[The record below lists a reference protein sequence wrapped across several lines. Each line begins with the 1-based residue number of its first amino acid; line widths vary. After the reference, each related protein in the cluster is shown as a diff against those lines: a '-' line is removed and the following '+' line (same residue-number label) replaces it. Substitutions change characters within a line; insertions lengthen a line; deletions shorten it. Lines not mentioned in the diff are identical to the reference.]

1 MSTGVILGIAVGA
14 TGVATYLRSRMRR
27 GGGAQARST
36 TVPLE
41 VLDEALA
48 GLLESC
54 LAQEAPRD
62 VAIVAADCVG
72 TTLGLPDATV
82 LAPAPDGGWEMTA
95 RSREGWHATEPPP
108 GGVPAWLGRNNHP
121 IFAAELAD
129 KRFGALRVPLGEL
142 MQRFGSTLLVP
153 VASPSSELLAIAL
166 LPIPGRLGAD
176 ERRFIDDVHLEASA
190 AASNARLAKDAAHK
204 IGLSREVD
212 LARAV
217 ERELLPAQPVLSSG
231 PLKVAGARLAAS
243 PSSGDFWSCHELGQG
258 RLLLWS
264 GTVAA
269 RGVSAAMVGAVAKG
283 ASDAALLADR
293 SGSPVAVAAA
303 VHESLRRRAG
313 MPLLLQGT
321 IALIDAPKRELRVVG
336 AGGPF
341 PLRLSREGDAAVLTA
356 VGARG
361 VALGDRVDHT
371 FREVS
376 APLQPGDVIVLYTPG
391 LVGAQ
396 NAAGEPFGDRRFL
409 RALRKVVSPER
420 VDAVALRDM
429 LLAEVAEHIGSAAPR
444 EDRVLV
450 VVRA

>member
-1 MSTGVILGIAVGA
+1 MSAGVILGLAVGA
-14 TGVATYLRSRMRR
+14 TGVATYLRSRMRKR
-27 GGGAQARST
+27 GTYARAT
-36 TVPLE
+36 TVPRE
-41 VLDEALA
+41 ILDEALA
-48 GLLESC
+48 GLLEAC
-54 LAQEAPRD
+54 LEKEAPRD
-62 VAIVAADCVG
+62 VAIVVADCIG
-72 TTLGLPDATV
+72 TTLDLPDAAV
-82 LAPAPDGGWEMTA
+82 LAPGTDGGWEMTA
-95 RSREGWHATEPPP
+95 RSREGWHAADAPP

-121 IFAAELAD
+121 IFASELGD
-129 KRFGALRVPLGEL
+129 RRFGALRVPLGEL
-142 MQRFGSTLLVP
+142 MQRFGATLLVP

-166 LPIPGRLGAD
+166 LPISGRLGAD
-176 ERRFIDDVHLEASA
+176 ERRFVDDVHLEASA

-231 PLKVAGARLAAS
+231 PLKIAGARLAAS

-283 ASDAALLADR
+283 ASEAALLADR
-293 SGSPVAVAAA
+293 AGSAVAVAAA

-321 IALIDAPKRELRVVG
+321 IALIDAPRRELRVVG

-341 PLRLSREGDAAVLTA
+341 PLRLSRVADAAVLSA
-356 VGARG
+356 VISRG

-371 FREVS
+371 FREVT
-376 APLQPGDVIVLYTPG
+376 APLQPGDVLVLYTPG

-396 NAAGEPFGDRRFL
+396 NARGEPFGDRRFL
-409 RALRKVVSPER
+409 RALRKIVSPER
-420 VDAVALRDM
+420 VDAATLRDA
-429 LLAEVAEHIGSAAPR
+429 LLAEVAAHIGTAAPR